1 MTGPNPVQGIPS
13 GTYPTVSE
21 VCYKMQCWQSWYCTR
36 IHCAAGN
43 LIVVVSRRDIAIVV
57 IRQID
62 LFIRGRERVL
72 DGSIPAPGVCG
83 TSKKY
88 HSTVFYNP

>member
-1 MTGPNPVQGIPS
+1 MIVIKNAVLAELVLHQIANLRSSFIRCIGSSP
-13 GTYPTVSE
+13 
-21 VCYKMQCWQSWYCTR
+21 

-43 LIVVVSRRDIAIVV
+43 LIAVVSRRDIAIVV

-62 LFIRGRERVL
+62 LFICGRERVL
-72 DGSIPAPGVCG
+72 YGSIPAPGVCG